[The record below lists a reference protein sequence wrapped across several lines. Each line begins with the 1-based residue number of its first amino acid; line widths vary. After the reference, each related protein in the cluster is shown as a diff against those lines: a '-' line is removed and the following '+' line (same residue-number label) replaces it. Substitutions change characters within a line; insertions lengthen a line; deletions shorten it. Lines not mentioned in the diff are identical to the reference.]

1 MIPLKLE
8 LKNFMAYREP
18 DALDFAGLHTV
29 VLTGE
34 NGAGKSTLL
43 DAITWAIWGEARGRR
58 NDELISQGETE
69 MRVLFVFSENGK
81 TYRISRVCKLG
92 KASKAKAATASIT
105 LEFLV
110 DNDSGFTTLTE
121 QSVRETQAKIEREIN
136 LGYETFIN
144 TAYLKQGRADEFTVR
159 SPAERKT
166 LLAEMLKLDVWQG
179 YEQKAKERLDETAR
193 ELEIRQT
200 RLKEIETDMARLPE
214 AEQELQAA
222 QDGAAAAQTRMNESE
237 AEVAALNK
245 LREQARAAQTNI
257 AGLQTRAGALAAD
270 LSKISD
276 ESRRHREALA
286 AYQEAIGQREQIE
299 TGFARHEAARAEL
312 DALNLK
318 LASMVELNTRKT
330 KAEAEIAD
338 ARRAIESER
347 DGLKRRAQ
355 ETERLADDA
364 KLRQEFEATTREL
377 NALVEDQQA
386 QTSMNEYLSSLR
398 EQHVETK
405 SQNDELRRK
414 MGDLKERIAKLGR
427 VGAICPTCGRE
438 LAEPDRVRILADW
451 NADGKRMGDEHR
463 ANQTRL
469 DELIAERKNLE
480 DKLAGLEASLRK
492 LPGIQRE
499 HAAQETRLAQAASAA
514 QELPPLREQLSKTE
528 SALNQNAYANAARA
542 ALQTVMDEL
551 NALGYD
557 GKSHAQLRDVALPAL
572 RGFVE
577 RKTQLDRAEIGVQ
590 AERSALES
598 LELREKD
605 ARAQNETA
613 QTEMARWQAELAA
626 LEKDLTRAPQAEA
639 NFSRARNE
647 YFAAQRKVGEA
658 NQKVQA
664 CKNLE
669 GTRARFIGEVTALR
683 QRQSLLGD
691 LREAFGK
698 NGAPALI
705 VETILPQLEANAND
719 LLGRMTN
726 GRMNVRFE
734 TQRVAQ
740 TGNVSETLE
749 LRISDELGERAYEM
763 FSGGEAF
770 RINFAVR
777 IALSKLLAHRAGAQL
792 QTLFID
798 EGFGTQDAL
807 GRERLIEAIRL
818 IEDDFTRVFIITHI
832 DELKDA
838 FPSRIEVF
846 KTARGSVARVV

>member
-1 MIPLKLE
+1 
-8 LKNFMAYREP
+8 
-18 DALDFAGLHTV
+18 
-29 VLTGE
+29 
-34 NGAGKSTLL
+34 
-43 DAITWAIWGEARGRR
+43 
-58 NDELISQGETE
+58 
-69 MRVLFVFSENGK
+69 
-81 TYRISRVCKLG
+81 
-92 KASKAKAATASIT
+92 
-105 LEFLV
+105 
-110 DNDSGFTTLTE
+110 
-121 QSVRETQAKIEREIN
+121 
-136 LGYETFIN
+136 
-144 TAYLKQGRADEFTVR
+144 
-159 SPAERKT
+159 
-166 LLAEMLKLDVWQG
+166 
-179 YEQKAKERLDETAR
+179 
-193 ELEIRQT
+193 
-200 RLKEIETDMARLPE
+200 
-214 AEQELQAA
+214 
-222 QDGAAAAQTRMNESE
+222 
-237 AEVAALNK
+237 
-245 LREQARAAQTNI
+245 
-257 AGLQTRAGALAAD
+257 
-270 LSKISD
+270 
-276 ESRRHREALA
+276 
-286 AYQEAIGQREQIE
+286 
-299 TGFARHEAARAEL
+299 
-312 DALNLK
+312 
-318 LASMVELNTRKT
+318 
-330 KAEAEIAD
+330 
-338 ARRAIESER
+338 
-347 DGLKRRAQ
+347 
-355 ETERLADDA
+355 
-364 KLRQEFEATTREL
+364 
-377 NALVEDQQA
+377 
-386 QTSMNEYLSSLR
+386 
-398 EQHVETK
+398 
-405 SQNDELRRK
+405 
-414 MGDLKERIAKLGR
+414 
-427 VGAICPTCGRE
+427 
-438 LAEPDRVRILADW
+438 
-451 NADGKRMGDEHR
+451 
-463 ANQTRL
+463 
-469 DELIAERKNLE
+469 
-480 DKLAGLEASLRK
+480 
-492 LPGIQRE
+492 
-499 HAAQETRLAQAASAA
+499 
-514 QELPPLREQLSKTE
+514 
-528 SALNQNAYANAARA
+528 
-542 ALQTVMDEL
+542 MDEL

-557 GKSHAQLRDVALPAL
+557 GKSHAQLRDITLPAL

-613 QTEMARWQAELAA
+613 QAEIARWQAELAA